1 MLELWNKL
9 FSWQEFIPHGHCYL
23 WKPGLVWLHIISDTV
38 IGIAYY
44 SIPVVL
50 IYFVRKRQDLPFN
63 GIFFLFS
70 SFIVACG
77 TTHLLEIWTL
87 WHPIYWFS
95 GLLKAIT
102 AGVSLYT
109 AITLVLLV
117 PKALAIPSQGQLE
130 KVNSELQQQIRERFQ
145 IEQALQKAN
154 EELFHK
160 NQQRLELAHKIA
172 RIGTF
177 EWNLQTN
184 LVIWTEELEAL
195 YGLPIGSFG
204 GRYEHWAQV
213 VHSDDLA
220 RVEQEIQCAI
230 YEHKEIDTEYRI
242 IWADGSQHW
251 IAAKAQVF
259 GDQTGKPLRMI
270 GINMD
275 ISERKQAEQK
285 IREQAALL
293 DVTQD
298 AIVVHSLN
306 EDNILFW
313 NKGAESLYGWKAQQA
328 IGRNASILLYDDE
341 QSLHTL
347 NTAKETVLLKGGWYG
362 ELHQFTQDNKEIIV
376 SSRWTLLNNWFDHT
390 TAILSV
396 NTDITDKKKLEA
408 QFFRAQRL
416 ESIGTL
422 VQLGGNK

>member
-259 GDQTGKPLRMI
+259 GDQTGKPLT
-270 GINMD
+270 D
-275 ISERKQAEQK
+275 DWHQ
-285 IREQAALL
+285 
-293 DVTQD
+293 
-298 AIVVHSLN
+298 
-306 EDNILFW
+306 
-313 NKGAESLYGWKAQQA
+313 YG
-328 IGRNASILLYDDE
+328 
-341 QSLHTL
+341 H
-347 NTAKETVLLKGGWYG
+347 
-362 ELHQFTQDNKEIIV
+362 
-376 SSRWTLLNNWFDHT
+376 
-390 TAILSV
+390 
-396 NTDITDKKKLEA
+396 
-408 QFFRAQRL
+408 
-416 ESIGTL
+416 
-422 VQLGGNK
+422 